1 LIVLCSVC
9 FVPRNDDI
17 SYKLNVFKQL
27 LSRFILIFR
36 LKKKEQNP
44 KATHPLI
51 FREILSVTMILFA
64 IIDILGAIPVIIQVR
79 QRVGHIESEKA
90 SIAVLVLMIVF
101 LFVGDE
107 LLGIIG
113 LDISSFAIA
122 GSLVIFIIAMEMI
135 LGVDFFKEEIPTS
148 ASIVPLAF
156 PLIAGAGTMT
166 TLLSLKSQYQTQNI
180 IVGIVINTLF
190 VYLVLK
196 NVKWIEKLLGPVGL
210 AILRK
215 SFGII
220 LLAIAI
226 KLFRSN
232 THL

>member
-1 LIVLCSVC
+1 MG
-9 FVPRNDDI
+9 
-17 SYKLNVFKQL
+17 K
-27 LSRFILIFR
+27 LIFS
-36 LKKKEQNP
+36 
-44 KATHPLI
+44 
-51 FREILSVTMILFA
+51 EILSVTMILFA
-64 IIDILGAIPVIIQVR
+64 IIDILGTIPVIIQVR

-90 SIAVLVLMIVF
+90 SIAVLILMILF
-101 LFVGDE
+101 LFVGDQ
-107 LLGIIG
+107 LLAIIG

-122 GSLVIFIIAMEMI
+122 GSLVIFIVAMELI
-135 LGVDFFKEEIPTS
+135 LGVNFFKEELPES
-148 ASIVPLAF
+148 ASIVPIAF

-180 IVGIVINTLF
+180 LIGIILNTIV

-196 NVKWIEKLLGPVGL
+196 NVKWLEKLLGPSGL
-210 AILRK
+210 SILRK
-215 SFGII
+215 VFGVI

>member
-1 LIVLCSVC
+1 MS
-9 FVPRNDDI
+9 
-17 SYKLNVFKQL
+17 SYFTFDPKQ
-27 LSRFILIFR
+27 
-36 LKKKEQNP
+36 
-44 KATHPLI
+44 
-51 FREILSVTMILFA
+51 ILSVTMILFA
-64 IIDILGAIPVIIQVR
+64 IIDILGAIPIIIDLR

-90 SIAVLVLMIVF
+90 SVAVLVLMIVF
-101 LFVGDE
+101 LFVGEE
-107 LLGIIG
+107 LLKIIG
-113 LDISSFAIA
+113 LDIPSFAIA

-135 LGVDFFKEEIPTS
+135 LGIKVFKEEVSST

-180 IVGIVINTLF
+180 IVGIVLNTIV

-196 NVKWIEKLLGPVGL
+196 NVKYLEHLLGKTGL
-210 AILRK
+210 DILRK
-215 SFGII
+215 AFGII

>member
-1 LIVLCSVC
+1 M
-9 FVPRNDDI
+9 
-17 SYKLNVFKQL
+17 
-27 LSRFILIFR
+27 
-36 LKKKEQNP
+36 
-44 KATHPLI
+44 HPLI

-64 IIDILGAIPVIIQVR
+64 IIDIMGAIPVIIELR
-79 QRVGHIESEKA
+79 QRAGHIQSEKA
-90 SIAVLVLMIVF
+90 SLTVLVLMIGF

-107 LLGIIG
+107 LLKIIG

-135 LGVDFFKEEIPTS
+135 LGVTFFKEEMPETV
-148 ASIVPLAF
+148 SIVPLAF
-156 PLIAGAGTMT
+156 PLIVGAGTMT
-166 TLLSLKSQYQTQNI
+166 TLLSLKTQYQIQNI
-180 IVGIVINTLF
+180 IVGILANTLF

-196 NVKWIEKLLGPVGL
+196 NVKHFERLLGKTGVS
-210 AILRK
+210 ILRK
-215 SFGII
+215 AFGVI